1 MMAQWSAMPRR
12 GHRRLRSGTRGARLR
27 RGAGPWLAL
36 GLAFALPAAS
46 TAEPSGAG
54 PRLAYVDPGAG
65 SFILQAVVATLAGA
79 VVIANSY
86 WRRIKRFLGFAGDE
100 RSERE
105 DEAAA
110 PRDDG

>member
-1 MMAQWSAMPRR
+1 
-12 GHRRLRSGTRGARLR
+12 
-27 RGAGPWLAL
+27 
-36 GLAFALPAAS
+36 
-46 TAEPSGAG
+46 
-54 PRLAYVDPGAG
+54 VDPGAG